1 MITTVLTGLFIIT
14 MGGVLIFAFKKDKSI
29 FAKDLSEEEENESG
43 SDKIIT
49 SLSEKLLIK
58 LNEAKDKLKGDQTH
72 FNLPSGEPGLFL

>member
-1 MITTVLTGLFIIT
+1 MITTVLAVLFIIS
-14 MGGVLIFAFKKDKSI
+14 MGGVLIFAFKKNKTI
-29 FAKDLSEEEENESG
+29 FAKDLSEEEDNESG
-43 SDKIIT
+43 PDKIIT